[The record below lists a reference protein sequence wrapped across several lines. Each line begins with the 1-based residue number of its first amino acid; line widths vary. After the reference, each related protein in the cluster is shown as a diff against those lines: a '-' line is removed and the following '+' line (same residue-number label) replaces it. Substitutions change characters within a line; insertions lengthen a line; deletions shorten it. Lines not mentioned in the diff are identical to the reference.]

1 MWTVILLDEV
11 DEWFIGLDSDTS
23 ESVADAIDELESK
36 GPLLGRPLAD
46 RIKGSKLHNLK
57 ELRPPATNVR
67 ILFIFDPQR
76 QAVLLAAGD
85 KTGQWAKWYTDNI
98 PKAERRYQDWLDA
111 TPTRQEE

>member
-1 MWTVILLDEV
+1 MPRQPRLPAQTRRNYLSTAVV
-11 DEWFIGLDSDTS
+11 
-23 ESVADAIDELESK
+23 
-36 GPLLGRPLAD
+36 LAD